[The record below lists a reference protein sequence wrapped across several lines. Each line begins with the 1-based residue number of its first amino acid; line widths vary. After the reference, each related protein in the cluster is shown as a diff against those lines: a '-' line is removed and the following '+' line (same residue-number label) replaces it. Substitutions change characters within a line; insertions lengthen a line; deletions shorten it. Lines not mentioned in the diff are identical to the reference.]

1 MEETLFDFKENSELE
16 PYDILNKVINFSET
30 EFDKEYKNVIHI
42 YMKYTAHDNLP
53 YTESKLVVRQLKDS
67 EVGKFLYYG
76 FLGIIRN
83 EFEKYLE
90 LVVDTEE

>member
-1 MEETLFDFKENSELE
+1 MKEALFDFKENSELE
-16 PYDILNKVINFSET
+16 PYDILNKVMNFLESD
-30 EFDKEYKNVIHI
+30 FDEESKNIIHI

-53 YTESKLVVRQLKDS
+53 YTESRLAVRQLKDS

>member
-30 EFDKEYKNVIHI
+30 GFDKEYKNVIHI

-67 EVGKFLYYG
+67 EVGKFIYYE
-76 FLGIIRN
+76 FLIIIRN
-83 EFEKYLE
+83 EFKNYLN
-90 LVVDTEE
+90 

>member
-30 EFDKEYKNVIHI
+30 GFDKEYKNVIHI

-76 FLGIIRN
+76 FLVIIRN
-83 EFEKYLE
+83 EFKNYLK
-90 LVVDTEE
+90 

>member
-30 EFDKEYKNVIHI
+30 GFDKEHKNVIHI

-76 FLGIIRN
+76 FLVIIRN
-83 EFEKYLE
+83 EFKNYLK
-90 LVVDTEE
+90 

>member
-16 PYDILNKVINFSET
+16 PYDILNKVINFLET
-30 EFDKEYKNVIHI
+30 EFDKESKNVIHI
-42 YMKYTAHDNLP
+42 YMKYTAHDSLP

-67 EVGKFLYYG
+67 DVGKLLYYG
-76 FLGIIRN
+76 FLGIILN

>member
-16 PYDILNKVINFSET
+16 PYDILNKVINFLET
-30 EFDKEYKNVIHI
+30 EFDKESKNVIHI
-42 YMKYTAHDNLP
+42 YMKYTVHDNLP

-67 EVGKFLYYG
+67 DVGKFLYYG
-76 FLGIIRN
+76 FLGIILN

>member
-1 MEETLFDFKENSELE
+1 MGSFTSLEN
-16 PYDILNKVINFSET
+16 
-30 EFDKEYKNVIHI
+30 EFDEESKNVIHV
-42 YMKYTAHDNLP
+42 YRKYTAHDNLP
-53 YTESKLVVRQLKDS
+53 YTESRLAVRQLKDS